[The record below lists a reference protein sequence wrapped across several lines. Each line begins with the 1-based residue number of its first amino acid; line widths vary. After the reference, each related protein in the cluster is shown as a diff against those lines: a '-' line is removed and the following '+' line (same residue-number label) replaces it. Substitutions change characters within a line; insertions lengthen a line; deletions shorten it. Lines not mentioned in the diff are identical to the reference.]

1 MSVGRKRELEFLEKK
16 YLEIRSDLIL
26 IYGRRRIGK
35 TALVSEFIKNKKAI
49 YLLVTQEEK
58 SQVVRGFSRRV
69 SDFFEDSLFQ
79 QNPLSDWDSFF
90 KYHAGK
96 VTSADSKMILVFD
109 EVTYLI
115 EQNRSFLSLL
125 QKY

>member
-26 IYGRRRIGK
+26 IYGRGRIGK